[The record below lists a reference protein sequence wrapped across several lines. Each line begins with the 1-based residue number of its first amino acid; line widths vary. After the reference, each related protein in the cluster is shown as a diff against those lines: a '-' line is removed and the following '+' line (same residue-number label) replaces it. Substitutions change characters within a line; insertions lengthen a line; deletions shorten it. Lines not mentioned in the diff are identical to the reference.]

1 MIILNRSKNSSY
13 YWIFHMRFFWN
24 SFILFYWIRLHLG
37 DEEHSSFIVDRYNE
51 FWICTKHIFTI
62 AFVIFLSIF
71 LFNFCRSLLYLSIHL
86 HFFFTYLSLPAFSFP
101 LSVFL
106 SVLFVRPSAYR
117 HHSTCPPTTAPLFL
131 LLYLNYYSIDH
142 SHRSP
147 SISSTFSLHKFFFT
161 TSFPLPPSF
170 TPPFSSFSYLL
181 YSTLF
186 LPLYSI
192 LSYILLSLILSPPL
206 PFPSSFNSS
215 YTLSSIFHSIIPS
228 QSHPVLRTVP
238 MWTSHLTLVGH
249 QWSTPVLWATRRKL
263 LTSSL

>member
-1 MIILNRSKNSSY
+1 MTRSILLSSLTG
-13 YWIFHMRFFWN
+13 ISNFEFVPSIPLPSPSLSFFQY
-24 SFILFYWIRLHLG
+24 FF
-37 DEEHSSFIVDRYNE
+37 
-51 FWICTKHIFTI
+51 
-62 AFVIFLSIF
+62 SI
-71 LFNFCRSLLYLSIHL
+71 SAEV
-86 HFFFTYLSLPAFSFP
+86 FFFTCLSLPAFSFP

-161 TSFPLPPSF
+161 TSFPLPPSS

-238 MWTSHLTLVGH
+238 M
-249 QWSTPVLWATRRKL
+249 
-263 LTSSL
+263 